1 MSLNGQ
7 KTPLAGERRWV
18 FRDNMNFADRLLNA
32 IDEKQNPGIVG
43 LDTDIGK
50 IPESLQEQFKGRCSE
65 PFEDAAVCVFEF
77 NRRIIAAIRDIV
89 PAVKIQIAFY
99 EQYGHYGLRTF
110 KKTVDFARKN
120 GLIVIEDGK
129 RNDIGNTARAYADA
143 HIGRIDLFGKRVP
156 CFDVDCITVNPYLG
170 IDGVKPFINNVKEHG
185 KGIFVLVKTSN
196 PSSGELQDL
205 SSGKKKI
212 YEIMAGL
219 VDKWGEATVGNRGYK
234 SVGAVVGATF
244 PKEAETLRKL
254 MPKGIFLVPGY
265 GAQGGGAD
273 GTMPCFNK
281 DGYGAI
287 VNSSRGVIFAGS
299 GEDFDE
305 KAQEAALK
313 MREDLT
319 GAMKKH
325 GIYPW

>member
-1 MSLNGQ
+1 
-7 KTPLAGERRWV
+7 
-18 FRDNMNFADRLLNA
+18 
-32 IDEKQNPGIVG
+32 
-43 LDTDIGK
+43 
-50 IPESLQEQFKGRCSE
+50 
-65 PFEDAAVCVFEF
+65 
-77 NRRIIAAIRDIV
+77 
-89 PAVKIQIAFY
+89 
-99 EQYGHYGLRTF
+99 
-110 KKTVDFARKN
+110 
-120 GLIVIEDGK
+120 
-129 RNDIGNTARAYADA
+129 
-143 HIGRIDLFGKRVP
+143 
-156 CFDVDCITVNPYLG
+156 
-170 IDGVKPFINNVKEHG
+170 
-185 KGIFVLVKTSN
+185 
-196 PSSGELQDL
+196 
-205 SSGKKKI
+205 
-212 YEIMAGL
+212 
-219 VDKWGEATVGNRGYK
+219 
-234 SVGAVVGATF
+234 
-244 PKEAETLRKL
+244 